1 MKRRLLCSVLA
12 AAFLTSSR
20 GGEPI
25 TEDKSHYTLF
35 NPTLADSLR
44 VWRTDHAG
52 VVPYTID
59 AGHLEVDVTAVSYG
73 HDDEVVG
80 FVFLSGIGLVELRQK
95 LEIWR
100 YGFTQIKFGLLNNL
114 DVEVMIEPYQTITA
128 TVEGQSFRP
137 SRRTVSGFGD
147 LSSRVKLNVWGNESG
162 KTALSISGNATFPTA
177 NARVGGGRYAAGP
190 SLEFAAQLP
199 GDFELRINS
208 GASISEDDRDKIQS
222 TFGNLISLSHPI
234 VGALE
239 EYCAFDTEVF
249 ASSAFWMGEIRVGLN
264 YRLASNVELYAG
276 SSFGVTDNAM
286 DYLPFIGV
294 AARF

>member
-1 MKRRLLCSVLA
+1 MKRKLFLSLVVASFLNSV
-12 AAFLTSSR
+12 R
-20 GGEPI
+20 GDEPGFGE
-25 TEDKSHYTLF
+25 KSHYTLF
-35 NPTLADSLR
+35 NPAQTDSLR

-52 VVPYTID
+52 IVPYTID

-100 YGFTQIKFGLLNNL
+100 YGFTQIKIGLLNNL
-114 DVEVMIEPYQTITA
+114 DAEVMIEPYQTITA
-128 TVEGQSFRP
+128 TVEAQSFRP
-137 SRRTVSGFGD
+137 FRRTVSGFGD

-239 EYCAFDTEVF
+239 EY
-249 ASSAFWMGEIRVGLN
+249 SAFNTAVFTSGTDWVGEIKVGLN
-264 YRLASNVELYAG
+264 YRLARNVELYAG
-276 SSFGVTDNAM
+276 GSVGVTDNAM
-286 DYLPFIGV
+286 DYQPFIGV